1 MGSIYR
7 PKYTYKGQERASSI
21 WWVQY
26 CAHGRVFRESAE
38 TSDYQEAKDKLK
50 QKEGEATKGRLT
62 KSVERKVLFSEL
74 AVLVEKDYELNGY
87 RSAVDIELRHR
98 LHILPYFGKMKA
110 ARIGE
115 TDIDN
120 YILQRKA
127 EDASNATVNREL
139 VTIKR
144 AFNLGIQKKIVSDRP
159 HISLLSED
167 NIRQGFFERE
177 QFDSILKRL
186 WGWNQPPAEF
196 AYITGWRKQEV
207 LTLKWPQ
214 VDFEAET
221 VRLEPGTTKNREA
234 RQFPF
239 ISELRR
245 ILEGQKAK
253 AEALRKDGIITPWV
267 FFREGKKR
275 RGRQI
280 GDFKKNWNSACQDA
294 GVPGKI
300 FHDFRRTA
308 VRNLVR
314 AGVPEAVAMKMTGH
328 KTRSIFERYNI
339 VSEGD
344 LKEAA
349 AKLEAFSDKELTK
362 KAEKTQTLKIVKTVS
377 D

>member
-7 PKYTYKGQERASSI
+7 PKYSYKGKTRTSSF
-21 WWVQY
+21 WWIQY
-26 CAHGRVFRESAE
+26 CSRGRVFRESTE
-38 TSDYQEAKDKLK
+38 TEDFQEAKEKLK
-50 QKEGEATKGRLT
+50 QKEGEATRGRGT
-62 KSVERKVLFSEL
+62 KSMERKVLFSEL
-74 AVLVEKDYELNGY
+74 AALVEKDYEINGY

-98 LHILPYFGKMKA
+98 LHILPYFGKIKA
-110 ARIGE
+110 TRIGE
-115 TDIDN
+115 ADIDS
-120 YILQRKA
+120 YILQRKG
-127 EDASNATVNREL
+127 EGASNATVNREL

-144 AFNLGIQKKIVSDRP
+144 AYSLGIQKKIVSDRP

-167 NIRQGFFERE
+167 NVRQGFFERE

-186 WGWNQPPAEF
+186 WTWNQPPAEF

-214 VDFEAET
+214 VDFQAGN

-239 ISELRR
+239 TSELRR
-245 ILEGQKAK
+245 ILEGQRAK
-253 AEALRKDGIITPWV
+253 ADALKKDGIITPWV
-267 FFREGKKR
+267 FFREGNKR

-280 GDFKKNWNSACQDA
+280 GDFKKDWNSACISA
-294 GVPGKI
+294 GLPGKI

-314 AGVPEAVAMKMTGH
+314 AGVPEQVAMKMTGH
-328 KTRSIFERYNI
+328 KTRSVFERYNI

-344 LKEAA
+344 LKDAA
-349 AKLEAFSDKELTK
+349 VKLEAFSDKELTK
-362 KAEKTQTLKIVKTVS
+362 NAEKSQTLKIIKS
-377 D
+377 ASN